1 MSVKTTTTRRLE
13 FVQGSS
19 SKFWQIE
26 VNGSEVHIHFG
37 RIGTSGQFVT
47 KSFPDETAA
56 GKHAEKVTREKLAK
70 GYTDASA

>member
-1 MSVKTTTTRRLE
+1 MSVKTASTRRFE

-26 VNGSEVHIHFG
+26 VDGSEVRIHFG

-47 KSFPDETAA
+47 KSFADENAA
-56 GKHAEKVTREKLAK
+56 AKHAEQVTRAKLAK
-70 GYTDASA
+70 GYTKVAA